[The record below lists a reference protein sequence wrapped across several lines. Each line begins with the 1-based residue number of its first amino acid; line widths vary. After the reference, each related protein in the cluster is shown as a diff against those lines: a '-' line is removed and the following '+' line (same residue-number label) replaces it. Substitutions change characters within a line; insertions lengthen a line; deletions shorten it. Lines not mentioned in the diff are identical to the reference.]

1 MKYYIN
7 YLFSSLLCRLY
18 PLWHYYLN
26 YIFVILL
33 SQLWLSHSIICIIFS
48 LHIISIITIMAMKII
63 DIIRIIDI
71 IAVQFICL
79 PPAHSSG
86 IWLQILGLT
95 AGMHSYTSEA
105 AIEAKILRN
114 PGGWCTSVL
123 AGTRMKQAFSTVFD
137 PRSYTSGTL
146 QSIIFGRMFILL
158 MHRREN
164 KLESSEHR
172 QSRR

>member
-1 MKYYIN
+1 M
-7 YLFSSLLCRLY
+7 
-18 PLWHYYLN
+18 
-26 YIFVILL
+26 
-33 SQLWLSHSIICIIFS
+33 
-48 LHIISIITIMAMKII
+48 SIITIMAVKII

-71 IAVQFICL
+71 IAVNFIRL

-114 PGGWCTSVL
+114 PGGRCTSVW
-123 AGTRMKQAFSTVFD
+123 AGT
-137 PRSYTSGTL
+137 PRNRRLVLSLTPSSHSSGTL
-146 QSIIFGRMFILL
+146 QSRTFGRMFILP
-158 MHRREN
+158 MHCQVN
-164 KLESSEHR
+164 QVESSEGS

>member
-1 MKYYIN
+1 M
-7 YLFSSLLCRLY
+7 
-18 PLWHYYLN
+18 
-26 YIFVILL
+26 
-33 SQLWLSHSIICIIFS
+33 
-48 LHIISIITIMAMKII
+48 SIITIMAVKII

-71 IAVQFICL
+71 IADNFTCL

-114 PGGWCTSVL
+114 PGGWCTYVL
-123 AGTRMKQAFSTVFD
+123 AGTLRKQAFSTVFN

-146 QSIIFGRMFILL
+146 QSRIFGRMYTLP
-158 MHRREN
+158 MHCR
-164 KLESSEHR
+164 
-172 QSRR
+172 

>member
-1 MKYYIN
+1 M
-7 YLFSSLLCRLY
+7 
-18 PLWHYYLN
+18 
-26 YIFVILL
+26 
-33 SQLWLSHSIICIIFS
+33 
-48 LHIISIITIMAMKII
+48 SIITIMAVKII

-71 IAVQFICL
+71 IAVNFIRL

-114 PGGWCTSVL
+114 PGGRCTSVL

-137 PRSYTSGTL
+137 LPQLHERDATEPHIWQNVYLADALQIEPIRIVRAPPKQTVAWPKHGDVTCSHGTFRPAG
-146 QSIIFGRMFILL
+146 SHTTIP
-158 MHRREN
+158 
-164 KLESSEHR
+164 
-172 QSRR
+172 

>member
-1 MKYYIN
+1 M
-7 YLFSSLLCRLY
+7 
-18 PLWHYYLN
+18 
-26 YIFVILL
+26 
-33 SQLWLSHSIICIIFS
+33 
-48 LHIISIITIMAMKII
+48 SIITIMAVKII

-71 IAVQFICL
+71 IEGNFICL

-123 AGTRMKQAFSTVFD
+123 AGTRRKQAFSTVFD
-137 PRSYTSGTL
+137 PPQLHERDATEPHIWSNV
-146 QSIIFGRMFILL
+146 ILL
-158 MHRREN
+158 IHC
-164 KLESSEHR
+164 
-172 QSRR
+172 

>member
-1 MKYYIN
+1 
-7 YLFSSLLCRLY
+7 
-18 PLWHYYLN
+18 
-26 YIFVILL
+26 
-33 SQLWLSHSIICIIFS
+33 
-48 LHIISIITIMAMKII
+48 MALKII

-71 IAVQFICL
+71 IAVNFIRL

-86 IWLQILGLT
+86 IWLGLT

-137 PRSYTSGTL
+137 PQQLHERDATEPHIISGFSGALLCTVCTRECSW
-146 QSIIFGRMFILL
+146 QFAHYFRGDFEKCAQIF
-158 MHRREN
+158 
-164 KLESSEHR
+164 
-172 QSRR
+172 

>member
-1 MKYYIN
+1 M
-7 YLFSSLLCRLY
+7 
-18 PLWHYYLN
+18 
-26 YIFVILL
+26 
-33 SQLWLSHSIICIIFS
+33 
-48 LHIISIITIMAMKII
+48 SIITIMAVKII

-71 IAVQFICL
+71 IAVNFIRL

-123 AGTRMKQAFSTVFD
+123 AGTCMKQAFSTVFD
-137 PRSYTSGTL
+137 PPQLHERDATEPHIWPNVYLADALPREPIRIVRAPPEQTVAWPKHGDVTCSHGT
-146 QSIIFGRMFILL
+146 FRPAG
-158 MHRREN
+158 
-164 KLESSEHR
+164 
-172 QSRR
+172 SRATIP